1 MSSASRRRR
10 ESWLRLWLMV
20 GVVFLANHLSSRHFV
35 RLDLTADQV
44 HSISPASTQVLSK
57 LERPLVAK
65 LIFTPELGAPY
76 NNVEAQ
82 VLERLEAFRAYSNGQ
97 MEIQVLHPMGSK
109 SDKEKAE
116 QFGVSSIQ
124 YRFRDH
130 DRLEM
135 KSVYMGLALVY
146 GDAQVAINPI
156 TGAKTLEYQLAA
168 AIHSLTEGA
177 ESRKVV
183 GYLQGNG
190 EPDLA
195 GFSGDNPLAK
205 LYQRL
210 STRYEMRPVV
220 LGADEGVPA
229 DVDAMLVVGPTI
241 PVTTRSQYQLDQYLM
256 GGGPIAMFLSSTR
269 PDFKRYR
276 ADELNHGL
284 HALVG
289 HYGVTL
295 SKDLLIDR
303 SSNEQMS
310 LPMDVGG
317 RRRMVPLN
325 YPLLPVTRA
334 FSSVSPVSRGL
345 DRAVLP
351 FVSTV
356 SLAST
361 LPVGVYGDV
370 WLSTEESAASLRGV
384 MHIRPD
390 VVSRAVPGEVVGA
403 HPVAV
408 GLTGSFE
415 SFFANRPVP
424 MIPGLP
430 SDDPRNRAQLQDRL
444 LDGAPAR
451 LAVVG
456 SADFIANNA
465 DYLLNTVDWMVKDP
479 ILMQIRSRDGKPA
492 TLSAPDESSIGMIRL
507 LVGFGPL
514 LLLLTGLGVRLA
526 RRRA

>member
-1 MSSASRRRR
+1 MSLTSQHRR

-35 RLDLTADQV
+35 RIDLTSDQV
-44 HSISPASTQVLSK
+44 HSISPASTQILSK

-97 MEIQVLHPMGSK
+97 IEIQVVHPTGSK
-109 SDKEKAE
+109 SDKETAE

-156 TGAKTLEYQLAA
+156 TGVNTLEYQLAA
-168 AIHSLTEGA
+168 AIHSLTEGG

-195 GFSGDNPLAK
+195 SFSGDNPLAK
-205 LYQRL
+205 LYKRL
-210 STRYEMRPVV
+210 TARYEMRPVV
-220 LGADEGVPA
+220 LGGDEGVPA

-241 PVTTRSQYQLDQYLM
+241 PVTARSQYQLDQYLM
-256 GGGPIAMFLSSTR
+256 GGGPVSMFLSSTR
-269 PDFKRYR
+269 PDFNRYR

-284 HALVG
+284 HALAG

-295 SKDLLIDR
+295 RKDLLVDR
-303 SSNEQMS
+303 KSNEQMN

-334 FSSVSPVSRGL
+334 FSAVSPVSRGL
-345 DRAVLP
+345 DQAVLP

-356 SLAST
+356 SLNET

-370 WLSTEESAASLRGV
+370 WLSTEETAASLRGV

-390 VVSRAVPGEVVGA
+390 VVSRPVPGEVIGT

-415 SFFANRPVP
+415 SFFADKPVP
-424 MIPGLP
+424 RIPGIP
-430 SDDPRNRAQLQDRL
+430 TDDPRNRAQLQDRL
-444 LDGAPAR
+444 LDGEPTR

-479 ILMQIRSRDGKPA
+479 ILMQIRSRDGEPT
-492 TLSAPDESSIGMIRL
+492 TLAAPDESSIAMVRFFA
-507 LVGFGPL
+507 GFGPL
-514 LLLLTGLGVRLA
+514 MVLLLGLSIRFL
-526 RRRA
+526 RRRV